1 MADVF
6 HRSNSHSGERVSI
19 MNRFEWLDT
28 ATSKIYFRPDRETVR
43 KELTAHL
50 EDLREAS
57 GMDEEAAVR
66 AMGDPAEI
74 AEELGRIHRPWWGY
88 VWRLSRVIVYVA
100 AIFAVVGLQAN
111 LGRVFYHTRPE
122 LPKGDALDTVS
133 WGKEWPVLEKWYP
146 AGTKKV
152 GSYRL
157 SIPMAWLI
165 SEKEGISDPEAAQE
179 YPADLM
185 ICIRAD
191 TWWFWEPCSDDW
203 NMLAANTITDSSGN
217 SYIFTENAQDTREF
231 WCKTW
236 QEPLTTWYLLY
247 LELPAPEDVP
257 DWVDIPI
264 GYGGVTI
271 RVNLSAEVIT

>member
-1 MADVF
+1 
-6 HRSNSHSGERVSI
+6 

-28 ATSKIYFRPDRETVR
+28 ATCKIYFHPEREAVR
-43 KELTAHL
+43 KELSDHI

-57 GMDEEAAVR
+57 GMEEDAALR

-74 AEELGRIHRPWWGY
+74 ADELGRIHRPWWGY
-88 VWRLSRVIVYVA
+88 AWRLSRVVLLVA
-100 AIFAVVGLQAN
+100 VAFAVVGLQSN
-111 LGRVFYHTRPE
+111 LGRVFYHPRPV
-122 LPKGDALDTVS
+122 LPKGDAFDVVS

-146 AGTKKV
+146 TGVKRV
-152 GSYRL
+152 GGYRI
-157 SIPMAWLI
+157 SVPMAWLI
-165 SEKEGISDPEAAQE
+165 SEKEGIADFEAARE
-179 YPADLM
+179 YPANLM
-185 ICIRAD
+185 VCIRAD
-191 TWWFWEPCSDDW
+191 TWRFWEPLSDDW
-203 NMLAANTITDSSGN
+203 NMLAANTVADSAGN
-217 SYIFTENAQDTREF
+217 SYIFTEYAEDAPAF

-271 RVNLSAEVIT
+271 RVNLSAGVIS